1 MENEI
6 EKSYPLIA
14 VQNTMVFPLTS
25 LFLVIGRKMSV
36 KALDA
41 AQSDGG
47 QVVVAA
53 QIPSGRDLA
62 EIDPTKIYQ
71 FGTLCELRSIHGNEK
86 TGFQVLVSGRVR
98 FKISRISEKNNY
110 LEAVGTEYPDETELD
125 SESIALGNN
134 IKTFTKHLLELKPGA
149 DQSTAGLIAESNKY
163 DEIVYHSASYL
174 NLDVAKMHEL
184 LSELSMKKKMQ
195 KLLEWI
201 GREREVFLLEKDIRE
216 KVGKRL
222 NSAQREGLLR
232 EQLQAIKEEL
242 GETKSNKQA
251 DLSDKI
257 KKAKMPKEV
266 EKVAMQEFDRLGSI
280 HFSSPE
286 FQVIENYLDWL
297 CSLPWNISTEDSFD
311 LKNSEIVLDQQHY
324 GLSKI
329 KKRILEHIAV
339 TKLTQNQKGPILC
352 LVGPPGVGKTSL
364 GRSIADAMDK
374 KFVRVSL
381 GGVRDTSDIRGHRRT
396 YIGSMPGRIIQ
407 SLKRVGVNNPVMLF
421 DEIDKLGSSFMG
433 DPSSAMLEVL
443 DPEQNHAFVDHF
455 LDVPFDLSQI
465 FFITTANR
473 LDTIPE
479 PLRDRMEII
488 ELSSYTI
495 SDKIH
500 IAETFILPTVLKDA
514 GLSTSDVNFPTELFG
529 FVIEGYTR
537 EAGVRELKRVLS
549 SICRAWAYHKL
560 HDADK
565 STTITKDK
573 IEEFL
578 GPPKFLKAQRLRNW
592 VPGLATGLAWT
603 PVGGEVLFLESLKA
617 AGNGELK
624 LTGQLGDVMK
634 ESAEIGLS
642 YICSRLSH
650 LNPDFSCHKFD
661 IHLHIPAGAIP
672 KDGPSAGITIATC
685 LASLILNKEVDQEL
699 AMTGELTLSGSVLPV
714 GGIKE
719 KVLAA
724 HRNKIKRII
733 IPKGNEKDLY
743 EVPEEIRKELEF
755 IPVESMDEVLEITLN
770 MTQTMAGF
778 WASTTQTAS
787 LNS

>member
-1 MENEI
+1 MQNEI
-6 EKSYPLIA
+6 EKSFPLIA
-14 VQNTMVFPLTS
+14 VQNTLVFPSTS

-41 AQSDGG
+41 AQNNSGHI
-47 QVVVAA
+47 VVAA
-53 QIPSGRDLA
+53 QIPTGKDLS
-62 EIDPTKIYQ
+62 EIDPAKIYSM
-71 FGTLCELRSIHGNEK
+71 GTLCELRNVHGHEK

-98 FKISRISEKNNY
+98 FKINRILEKNNY
-110 LEAVGTEYPDETELD
+110 LQVTGFELPDEFEDDAETRAL
-125 SESIALGNN
+125 SNSIKIFA
-134 IKTFTKHLLELKPGA
+134 KQLLEFKPGA
-149 DQSTAGLIAESNKY
+149 DQNISDLIAESTKY
-163 DEIVYHSASYL
+163 DEIVYHCASYL
-174 NLDVAKMHEL
+174 KLDVIQMQEL
-184 LSELSMKKKMQ
+184 LSELSIKKKMK
-195 KLLEWI
+195 KLLDLI

-242 GETKSNKQA
+242 GETKSPKQA

-257 KKAKMPKEV
+257 KNAQMPPEV
-266 EKVAMQEFDRLGSI
+266 EKIAMQEFERLNSI
-280 HFSSPE
+280 HFTSPE

-297 CSLPWNISTEDSFD
+297 CSVPWTNATQETFD
-311 LKNSEIVLDQQHY
+311 LKHSESILDQQHY
-324 GLSKI
+324 GLAKI
-329 KKRILEHIAV
+329 KRRILEHIAV
-339 TKLTQNQKGPILC
+339 AKLTQNQKGSILC

-364 GRSIADAMDK
+364 GRSIAEAMGK

-381 GGVRDTSDIRGHRRT
+381 GGIRDTSDIRGHRRT

-407 SLKRVGVNNPVMLF
+407 GLKRVGVNNPVMLF

-443 DPEQNHAFVDHF
+443 DPEQNHNFVDHF
-455 LDVPFDLSQI
+455 LDVPFDLSQV

-488 ELSSYTI
+488 ELSSYTMTE
-495 SDKIH
+495 KIF
-500 IAETFILPTVLKDA
+500 IGERFILPVVLKDA
-514 GLSTSDVNFPTELFG
+514 GLTPEDFNFPSELFG
-529 FVIEGYTR
+529 FVVEGYTR

-549 SICRAWAYHKL
+549 SICRAWAY
-560 HDADK
+560 DK
-565 STTITKDK
+565 INETTQSTTIDK
-573 IEEFL
+573 KQIEIYL
-578 GPPKFLKAQRLRNW
+578 GPPKFMKSQRLLNW

-603 PVGGEVLFLESLKA
+603 PVGGDVLYLESLKA
-617 AGNGELK
+617 SGTGKLK

-650 LNPDFSCHKFD
+650 LNPDFTCQKYDF
-661 IHLHIPAGAIP
+661 HLHIPAGAIP
-672 KDGPSAGITIATC
+672 KDGPSAGVTMATC
-685 LASLILNKEVDQEL
+685 LASLIIEKAVDQDL

-724 HRNKIKRII
+724 HRAKLKRII
-733 IPKGNEKDLY
+733 IPKGNLKDLY
-743 EVPEEIRKELEF
+743 EVPEEIRKEIEF
-755 IPVESMDEVLEITLN
+755 ISVESMDEVLEIALKL
-770 MTQTMAGF
+770 TQTI
-778 WASTTQTAS
+778 TAYWS
-787 LNS
+787 NAPQAEVLTS